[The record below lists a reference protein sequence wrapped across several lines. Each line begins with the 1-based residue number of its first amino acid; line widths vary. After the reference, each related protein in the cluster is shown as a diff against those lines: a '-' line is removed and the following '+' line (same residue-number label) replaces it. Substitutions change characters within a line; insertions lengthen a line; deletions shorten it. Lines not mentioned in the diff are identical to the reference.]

1 MSKYRLCFAK
11 EGVASYISHLD
22 LLRTFQ
28 RVFIRAGMVIRH
40 SEGFHPHPT
49 LSFVLPLS
57 VGQTS
62 RCELLDFET
71 EEEIDC
77 AALPARLAPCLPE
90 GIRVLSCRPPE
101 RPVRELRFLQAEVTL
116 LYDNG
121 VPPEAAEAV
130 RTLLLGER
138 VVVEK
143 RNKKKQMAEVDIRP
157 MIHTL
162 TIEERP
168 DALLLSAVVQAQ
180 NPGVNPGL
188 LAKAVER
195 NLPAYRP
202 DFIRV
207 HRQQLLTENGEV
219 FR

>member
-1 MSKYRLCFAK
+1 MSKVRLCFAK

-40 SEGFHPHPT
+40 SAGFHPHPMM
-49 LSFVLPLS
+49 SFVLPLS

-62 RCELLDFET
+62 VCELLDFET

-77 AALPARLAPCLPE
+77 AALPARLAPCLPLGVRALE
-90 GIRVLSCRPPE
+90 CHVPE
-101 RPVRELRFLQAEVTL
+101 RPVRELQYLQALVSME
-116 LYDNG
+116 YDNG
-121 VPPEAAEAV
+121 VPSGTAEAV
-130 RTLLLGER
+130 RRLLLGEQ

-143 RNKKKQMAEVDIRP
+143 RNKRKQIVDVDIRP
-157 MIHTL
+157 MIHTVEM
-162 TIEERP
+162 EER
-168 DALLLSAVVQAQ
+168 DRFLLLRTVVQAQ
-180 NPGVNPGL
+180 NPGVNPAL
-188 LAKAVER
+188 LATAVSRHLPER
-195 NLPAYRP
+195 AP

-207 HRQQLLTENGEV
+207 HRERLLDGDGSV